1 MMRALPL
8 VALLLAPGAAL
19 AASGQSGMPQLNP
32 NDFAPQLVWLAIVFV
47 ILYLILSRKVLP
59 RIGEVLEDRQA
70 RIADDLDAAEKLK
83 TDAEKAKVDYEAALL
98 KARASAQ
105 EAVSKAR
112 EQAAADAASRRSV
125 LDRELAAKTQGAE
138 AEIAAAKAKALAEI
152 RGAAVDVAQAVVQR
166 VTGAAV
172 SAEQVA
178 AAIDA
183 AARRA

>member
-8 VALLLAPGAAL
+8 VALLLAPAAAQ

-47 ILYLILSRKVLP
+47 ILYLVLSRKVLP

-83 TDAEKAKVDYEAALL
+83 ADAEKARADYEAALL
-98 KARASAQ
+98 KARTAAQ

-112 EQAAADAASRRSV
+112 EQATADAAAKRGT
-125 LDRELAAKTQGAE
+125 LDRELAAKTQAAE
-138 AEIAAAKAKALAEI
+138 AEIAIAKSKALAEI
-152 RGAAVDVAQAVVQR
+152 RGTAVEVTQAVVQR
-166 VTGAAV
+166 VGGAVV
-172 SAEQVA
+172 STEQAA

-183 AARRA
+183 VTGRA